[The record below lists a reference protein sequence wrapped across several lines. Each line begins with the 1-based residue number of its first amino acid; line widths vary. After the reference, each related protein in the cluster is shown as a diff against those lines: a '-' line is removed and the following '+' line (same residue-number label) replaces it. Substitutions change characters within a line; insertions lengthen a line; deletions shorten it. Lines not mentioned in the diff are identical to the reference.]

1 VESGTESEGKRM
13 KQPKKLTRDQK
24 ILISSRGLNPGEFSL
39 ISEGSSVLTL
49 HDKATGMTVTVP
61 KKKSARK

>member
-1 VESGTESEGKRM
+1 M

-39 ISEGSSVLTL
+39 ISEDSSVLTL

>member
-1 VESGTESEGKRM
+1 M

-39 ISEGSSVLTL
+39 ISEDSSVLTL
-49 HDKATGMTVTVP
+49 HDKATGIRKIPP
-61 KKKSARK
+61 KRKRESASRRGG

>member
-1 VESGTESEGKRM
+1 M

-39 ISEGSSVLTL
+39 ISEDSSVLTL
-49 HDKATGMTVTVP
+49 HDKATGLTVTVP
-61 KKKSARK
+61 KNARGSARK